1 MSRGVSM
8 LPLRRAVAPIR
19 TQCRAR
25 IVPTTVPCI
34 SAVPTSTRSDSTSIN
49 RVPFQQ
55 TALPDDGAKVA
66 GIAHSQP
73 QRLVLLRTLPPI
85 LDDGEADAWGGAVAR
100 PTEQSEGLRLLH
112 ERSRFD
118 DQCADAGIAG
128 L

>member
-1 MSRGVSM
+1 MYLGGSHLDKVGLHLAAVVDQQ
-8 LPLRRAVAPIR
+8 RRRRRHSSAERPVHTDAVVD
-19 TQCRAR
+19 QQG
-25 IVPTTVPCI
+25 
-34 SAVPTSTRSDSTSIN
+34 
-49 RVPFQQ
+49 PFQQ

-73 QRLVLLRTLPPI
+73 QRLVLLRTLAPI
-85 LDDGEADAWGGAVAR
+85 LDDGEADAWGGAVGR

-118 DQCADAGIAG
+118 DQCADASIAG